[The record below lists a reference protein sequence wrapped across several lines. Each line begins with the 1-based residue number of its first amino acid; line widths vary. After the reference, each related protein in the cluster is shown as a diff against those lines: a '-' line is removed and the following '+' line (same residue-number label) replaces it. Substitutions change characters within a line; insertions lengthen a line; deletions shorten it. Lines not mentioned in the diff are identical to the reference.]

1 MTNPNDKIRDAI
13 LRHLYD
19 VHQRARGPKAV
30 AIGIRKIQQ
39 AMKPAGIKQAEVN
52 SNLDYLVQKDWVRKV
67 VEERSYRTAGGTLRS
82 SEKIEYKISHVGID
96 RLEGASTYERRTAF
110 AGVNITNIRG
120 VTVVGTGNVVNTD
133 FTDLA
138 QLLSQLED
146 EVRTSEAIGEAE
158 RLNALAD
165 LGTIQTQLSKLEPDG
180 GIIQRAW
187 QNVEAVAT
195 VGGVVDLATKIATL
209 ISGLG

>member
-13 LRHLYD
+13 LRHLYA
-19 VHQRARGPKAV
+19 VHQRARGPRAV

-39 AMKPAGIKQAEVN
+39 AMKSAGIKQADVN
-52 SNLDYLVQKDWVRKV
+52 SNLDYLVQKGWVRRV
-67 VEERSYRTAGGTLRS
+67 VEARSYRTAGGTLRS
-82 SEKIEYKISHVGID
+82 SEKIEYKISDVGID
-96 RLEGASTYERRTAF
+96 RLEGASTYERRAAF

-120 VTVVGTGNVVNTD
+120 VTVVGAGNVVNTQ

-138 QLLSQLED
+138 QLLGELEN
-146 EVRTSEAIGEAE
+146 EVRTSEMIGETE

-165 LGTIQTQLSKLEPDG
+165 LGTIQTQLSKPEPDD
-180 GIIQRAW
+180 GIVQRAW
-187 QNVEAVAT
+187 KSVEAVST
-195 VGGVVDLATKIATL
+195 VGGMVDLATKIAAL